1 MIKKIDNKSYLVICY
16 LVISLISLFIFY
28 VSFLSS
34 ISEVSADE
42 ISSINSLQNVIF
54 QIHKEDSNLYKI
66 LLSEKIL
73 SSEMSNFVSV
83 EDNSVIS
90 NLINLKSSELFTSV
104 KLASTIDDYYSI
116 TNIRLEIIELYQN
129 EGTSK
134 KINELLVLYE
144 KSIEVILSDVKNEI
158 KYITEV
164 RAKYQKKILVKFIV
178 FEAVLL
184 ALFLI
189 LYFRYSY
196 RDNSGFY
203 SENKSEKV
211 KVSNEINEN
220 MIMDS
225 DCRKILEFI
234 GSETSNGNFPTF
246 KDLKSH
252 LGLSH
257 PTVLLKVNDLQARS
271 LVGIRKQGRN
281 KHLFL
286 R

>member
-1 MIKKIDNKSYLVICY
+1 MIKELDNKNYLVIGY
-16 LVISLISLFIFY
+16 SIISLISLFIFY
-28 VSFLSS
+28 ISFLSLA
-34 ISEVSADE
+34 SEVSADE
-42 ISSINSLQNVIF
+42 ISSIKSLQNVIF
-54 QIHKEDSNLYKI
+54 QIHKEDSNLYRI

-73 SSEMSNFVSV
+73 SSEISNFKSV
-83 EDNSVIS
+83 NDNLVIS

-134 KINELLVLYE
+134 KINELLLLYE

-184 ALFLI
+184 AFFLS

-196 RDNSGFY
+196 RDNSGFD
-203 SENKSEKV
+203 SENKTNEI
-211 KVSNEINEN
+211 KVSVEINED

-234 GSETSNGNFPTF
+234 GSETSKGNFPTF
-246 KDLKSH
+246 KDLKAH

-257 PTVLLKVNDLQARS
+257 PTVLGKVNDLQARS

>member
-1 MIKKIDNKSYLVICY
+1 MIKELDNKNYLVIGY
-16 LVISLISLFIFY
+16 SIISLISLFIFY
-28 VSFLSS
+28 ISFLSLA
-34 ISEVSADE
+34 SEVSADE
-42 ISSINSLQNVIF
+42 ISSIKSLQNVIF
-54 QIHKEDSNLYKI
+54 QIHKEDSNLYRI

-73 SSEMSNFVSV
+73 SSEISNFKSV
-83 EDNSVIS
+83 NDNLVIS

-134 KINELLVLYE
+134 KINELLLLYE

-184 ALFLI
+184 ALFLG

-196 RDNSGFY
+196 RDNSGFD
-203 SENKSEKV
+203 SENKTNEI
-211 KVSNEINEN
+211 KVSVEINED

-234 GSETSNGNFPTF
+234 GSETSKGNFPTF
-246 KDLKSH
+246 KDLKAH

-257 PTVLLKVNDLQARS
+257 PTVLGKVNDLQARS